1 MKVILVKDLK
11 SLGKEGE
18 IKEVKDGYALNYLI
32 PKGYALKATEANI
45 KMINE
50 KKKMILEREKKL
62 KEEAMKL
69 KEQIESITINIP
81 VKVGEGDK
89 LYGSVTS
96 QEIAENLKKNNI
108 NIDKKDIEIAE
119 PIKKLGRYEVTV
131 NLSYGIKALL
141 KVWVV
146 KE

>member
-62 KEEAMKL
+62 KEKAIKL

-96 QEIAENLKKNNI
+96 QEIAENYKHRQK
-108 NIDKKDIEIAE
+108 
-119 PIKKLGRYEVTV
+119 RYR
-131 NLSYGIKALL
+131 NC
-141 KVWVV
+141 
-146 KE
+146 

>member
-1 MKVILVKDLK
+1 MKVILLKDLK

-96 QEIAENLKKNNI
+96 QEISENLKKNNI